1 MITADP
7 VIFGLIALLL
17 GAIFYTSKLK
27 KPFWQ
32 KLYRF
37 MPVMVMCYFLPSL
50 FNATGFVDPQDS
62 QLAAISSRYLMPA
75 CLCLLI
81 ISVDLKAIIQLGP
94 KLIILFLVGGVGV
107 ILGGP
112 IVLYCFATLVPDSI
126 TWSGSDAAW
135 RGMAT
140 LAGNWVGGTAN
151 QLAMKEVFSV
161 GDAIFSIMITVNV
174 VFSAIWMSFLLF
186 CAKHAAVIDQKTG
199 ANTEGL
205 QILQQ
210 SAASLDKQVK
220 QMPQLTDFM
229 LIFAVGFGVMG
240 LGHAGADL
248 LVPFF
253 QREYPELAK
262 FSLTSE
268 FFWIV
273 IIVTCV
279 SVMLSYTKVRLL
291 EDAGAS
297 KVASVMLYFLIAI
310 MGLQMD
316 ITAIA
321 DFPIYFIIGFLW
333 LLIHAAMV
341 IFIGLM
347 TRSPVAYMAIA
358 SQCNLGGAASSP
370 VVAIAFHKG
379 FAPVAVLLSVLGYA
393 LATYMAWICG
403 ELLRLVTPV

>member
-140 LAGNWVGGTAN
+140 
-151 QLAMKEVFSV
+151 
-161 GDAIFSIMITVNV
+161 
-174 VFSAIWMSFLLF
+174 
-186 CAKHAAVIDQKTG
+186 
-199 ANTEGL
+199 
-205 QILQQ
+205 
-210 SAASLDKQVK
+210 
-220 QMPQLTDFM
+220 
-229 LIFAVGFGVMG
+229 
-240 LGHAGADL
+240 
-248 LVPFF
+248 
-253 QREYPELAK
+253 
-262 FSLTSE
+262 
-268 FFWIV
+268 
-273 IIVTCV
+273 
-279 SVMLSYTKVRLL
+279 
-291 EDAGAS
+291 
-297 KVASVMLYFLIAI
+297 
-310 MGLQMD
+310 
-316 ITAIA
+316 
-321 DFPIYFIIGFLW
+321 
-333 LLIHAAMV
+333 
-341 IFIGLM
+341 
-347 TRSPVAYMAIA
+347 
-358 SQCNLGGAASSP
+358 
-370 VVAIAFHKG
+370 
-379 FAPVAVLLSVLGYA
+379 
-393 LATYMAWICG
+393 
-403 ELLRLVTPV
+403 